1 MQEKRDVV
9 VIEATKP
16 YITNDL
22 KPKENLRVC
31 AYARVSTN
39 HLDQIN
45 SYNAQIEEYSRRIQ
59 ENPNWVFAGLYSDE
73 GISGTSYKNRKGFN
87 KMLKDARAGKID
99 KILVKSISRFSRNT
113 VDSLSIVRELRNIG
127 VEVFFE
133 KENISSL
140 DSKVD
145 FHLTIFSSIA
155 QEESRNISENI
166 RWGIRKKFKKG
177 KLHLDTT
184 RFLGYDKDED
194 GNLVINP
201 EQAET
206 VQYMFM
212 LYLLG
217 VSYNGIATRFIKE
230 GRLNGAGKV
239 SWNSS
244 SIKKMLLNEKYVGD
258 VILQK
263 NVTVDYLTRKTIKN
277 NGEAPKYYI
286 KDNHPAIIS
295 RKLFD
300 AVGDLM
306 KNKTTLGRNR
316 INANKF
322 PLSGIVYCS
331 ECGQKLFRNH
341 YRYKT
346 HTRVVLTCKNN
357 GINSQNCSM
366 YPIDND
372 SLYILVYRVAT
383 LMGYSR
389 KESINNLLDGIGLK
403 YDEDEHYDKIKK
415 QENEILK
422 NELAIKKMID
432 FKLSSDI
439 FKDEEYL
446 IEVYEKYKKNIKVAK
461 MKIESLK
468 HDLAAKIATN
478 TKVNFLKDYL
488 KNEQLLYKEQV
499 AFFLKRIIVLD
510 PHSVVIVQGDF
521 DIPEEMF
528 LDKMKE
534 ITRLPAIKEGE
545 IYSEKRNEMY
555 KYKVVKYKEDIL
567 EV

>member
-1 MQEKRDVV
+1 MQEKRDVL

-39 HLDQIN
+39 QLDQIN
-45 SYNAQIEEYSRRIQ
+45 SYNAQIEEYSKRIK

-73 GISGTSYKNRKGFN
+73 GISGTSYKKRKGFN
-87 KMLKDARAGKID
+87 KMLADARAGKID

-113 VDSLSIVRELRNIG
+113 IDSLSIIRELRNIG

-166 RWGIRKKFKKG
+166 RWGIRKGFKRG
-177 KLHLDTT
+177 KMRVDTK

-206 VQYMFM
+206 VQYIFM

-217 VSYNGIATRFIKE
+217 ESYNSISKRLLKE
-230 GRLNGAGKV
+230 GRLNGAGKL
-239 SWNSS
+239 SWSMAG
-244 SIKKMLLNEKYVGD
+244 IKKMLRNEKYVGD
-258 VILQK
+258 LILQK
-263 NVTVDYLTRKTIKN
+263 TVTVDYLTRKTIKN

-295 RKLFD
+295 RELFD
-300 AVGDLM
+300 TVGELM
-306 KNKTTLGRNR
+306 KNKSTQGKNR
-316 INANKF
+316 INSAKY
-322 PLSGIVYCS
+322 PLSGLVFCS
-331 ECGQKLFRNH
+331 ECGNKLVRNH
-341 YRYKT
+341 YRYT
-346 HTRVVLTCKNN
+346 NHIRVVLTCKNN
-357 GINSQNCSM
+357 GTNTQRCSM

-372 SLYILVYRVAT
+372 SLYMLVDRVAT
-383 LMGYSR
+383 LMGYTR
-389 KESINNLLDGIGLK
+389 KESINGLLDGIGLK
-403 YDEDEHYDKIKK
+403 YDEDVHYEKINE
-415 QENEILK
+415 QENEILR
-422 NELAIKKMID
+422 NEQAIKKMID
-432 FKLSSDI
+432 FRLQSEILQD
-439 FKDEEYL
+439 DEYL
-446 IEVYEKYKKNIKVAK
+446 VEVYERYKKNIEVAK

-468 HDLAAKIATN
+468 HDLAAKIAAN
-478 TKVNFLKDYL
+478 TKLNFLKDYL
-488 KNEQLLYKEQV
+488 KSEKLLYKEQV
-499 AFFLKRIIVLD
+499 AYFLKRIIVLD

-521 DIPEEMF
+521 DIPDKTF
-528 LDKMKE
+528 LDNMKYIIE
-534 ITRLPAIKEGE
+534 LPAIKEGE
-545 IYSEKRNEMY
+545 VYSETRNEMY
-555 KYKVVKYKEDIL
+555 KYKVVKYDERILDI
-567 EV
+567 

>member
-1 MQEKRDVV
+1 MQEKRDVL

-39 HLDQIN
+39 QLDQIN
-45 SYNAQIEEYSRRIQ
+45 SYNAQIEEYSKRIK
-59 ENPNWVFAGLYSDE
+59 ENPNWEFAGLYSDE

-87 KMLKDARAGKID
+87 KMLKDARAGLID

-113 VDSLSIVRELRNIG
+113 IDSLSIVRELRNIG

-166 RWGIRKKFKKG
+166 KWGIRKGFKRG
-177 KLHLDTT
+177 KMRVDTN
-184 RFLGYDKDED
+184 RFLGYDKDKD

-206 VQYMFM
+206 VQYIFM

-217 VSYNGIATRFIKE
+217 ESYNGISRHLLKE
-230 GRLNGAGKV
+230 GRLNGAGKI
-239 SWNSS
+239 SWGIS

-258 VILQK
+258 LILQK
-263 NVTVDYLTRKTIKN
+263 TVTVDYLTRKTIVN

-295 RKLFD
+295 RELFD
-300 AVGDLM
+300 AVGDLI
-306 KNKTTLGRNR
+306 KNKNTHGKNR
-316 INANKF
+316 INANKY
-322 PLSGIVYCS
+322 PLSGLVYCS
-331 ECGQKLFRNH
+331 RCGRKLVRNH

-346 HTRVVLTCKNN
+346 HTRIVLTCKNN
-357 GINSQNCSM
+357 GMNTQRCSM

-372 SLYILVYRVAT
+372 SLYILVDRVAT
-383 LMGYSR
+383 LMGYTR
-389 KESINNLLDGIGLK
+389 KESINNLLGGIGLK
-403 YDEDEHYDKIKK
+403 YDEDEHYEKINA
-415 QENEILK
+415 QENEIIR
-422 NELAIKKMID
+422 NEQAIKKMID
-432 FKLSSDI
+432 LRLASEALQDDK
-439 FKDEEYL
+439 YL
-446 IEVYEKYKKNIKVAK
+446 IELYETYKKNIEIAK
-461 MKIESLK
+461 MKIDSLK
-468 HDLAAKIATN
+468 HDLAATIATN
-478 TKVNFLKDYL
+478 KKMNFLKDYL
-488 KNEQLLYKEQV
+488 ESENLLYKEQV
-499 AFFLKRIIVLD
+499 AFFLKRIIVLN

-528 LDKMKE
+528 LNKMKE
-534 ITRLPAIKEGE
+534 ILDLPSIKEGE

-555 KYKVVKYKEDIL
+555 KYKVVKYDERILDI
-567 EV
+567 

>member
-1 MQEKRDVV
+1 MQEKRDVL

-39 HLDQIN
+39 QLDQIN
-45 SYNAQIEEYSRRIQ
+45 SYNAQIEEYSKRIK
-59 ENPNWVFAGLYSDE
+59 ENPNWEFAGLYSDE

-87 KMLKDARAGKID
+87 KMLKDARAGLID

-113 VDSLSIVRELRNIG
+113 IDSLSIVRELRNIG

-166 RWGIRKKFKKG
+166 KWGIRKGFKRG
-177 KLHLDTT
+177 KMRVDTN
-184 RFLGYDKDED
+184 RFLGYDKDKD

-206 VQYMFM
+206 VQYIFM

-217 VSYNGIATRFIKE
+217 ESYNGISRHLLKE
-230 GRLNGAGKV
+230 GRLNGAGKI
-239 SWNSS
+239 SWGIS

-258 VILQK
+258 LILQK
-263 NVTVDYLTRKTIKN
+263 TVTVDYLTRKTIVN

-295 RKLFD
+295 RELFD
-300 AVGDLM
+300 AVGDLI
-306 KNKTTLGRNR
+306 KNKNTHGKNR
-316 INANKF
+316 INANKY
-322 PLSGIVYCS
+322 PLSGLVYCS
-331 ECGQKLFRNH
+331 RCGRKLVRNH

-346 HTRVVLTCKNN
+346 HTRIVLTCKNN
-357 GINSQNCSM
+357 GMNTQRCSM

-372 SLYILVYRVAT
+372 SLYILVDRVAT
-383 LMGYSR
+383 LMGYTR
-389 KESINNLLDGIGLK
+389 KESINSLLGGIGLK
-403 YDEDEHYDKIKK
+403 YDEDEHYEKINA
-415 QENEILK
+415 QENEIIR
-422 NELAIKKMID
+422 NEQAIKKMID
-432 FKLSSDI
+432 LRLASEALQDDK
-439 FKDEEYL
+439 YL
-446 IEVYEKYKKNIKVAK
+446 IELYETYKKNIEIAK
-461 MKIESLK
+461 MKIDSLK
-468 HDLAAKIATN
+468 HDLAATIATN
-478 TKVNFLKDYL
+478 KKMNFLKDYL
-488 KNEQLLYKEQV
+488 ESENLLYKEQV
-499 AFFLKRIIVLD
+499 AFFLKRIIVLN

-528 LDKMKE
+528 LNKMKE
-534 ITRLPAIKEGE
+534 ILDLPSIKEGE

-555 KYKVVKYKEDIL
+555 KYKVVKYDERILDI
-567 EV
+567 

>member
-1 MQEKRDVV
+1 MQEKRHVV
-9 VIEATKP
+9 VVEATKP
-16 YITNDL
+16 YITNNL

-39 HLDQIN
+39 QLDQIN
-45 SYNAQIEEYSRRIQ
+45 SYNAQIEEYSRRIK
-59 ENPNWVFAGLYSDE
+59 ENPNWEFAGLYSDE

-87 KMLKDARAGKID
+87 KMLKDARAGLID

-113 VDSLSIVRELRNIG
+113 IDSLSIVRELRNIG

-166 RWGIRKKFKKG
+166 KWGIRKGFKRG
-177 KLHLDTT
+177 KMRVDTK
-184 RFLGYDKDED
+184 RFLGYDKDKK

-206 VQYMFM
+206 VQYIFM

-217 VSYNGIATRFIKE
+217 ESYNGIANRLIKE
-230 GRLNGAGKV
+230 GKLNGAGII
-239 SWNSS
+239 SWSTS
-244 SIKKMLLNEKYVGD
+244 GIKKMLVNEKYVGD
-258 VILQK
+258 LMLQK
-263 NVTVDYLTRKTIKN
+263 SVSVDYLTRKTIKN

-295 RKLFD
+295 RELFD
-300 AVGDLM
+300 AVGELM
-306 KNKTTLGRNR
+306 KNKSTQGKNR
-316 INANKF
+316 INAAKY

-331 ECGQKLFRNH
+331 RCGNKLVRNH
-341 YRYKT
+341 YRNT
-346 HTRVVLTCKNN
+346 NHTRIVLTCKNN
-357 GINSQNCSM
+357 GINTQNCSM

-372 SLYILVYRVAT
+372 SLYMLVDRVAT
-383 LMGYSR
+383 LMGYTR
-389 KESINNLLDGIGLK
+389 KESIDSLLDGIGLK
-403 YDEDEHYDKIKK
+403 YDENEHYEKIKT
-415 QENEILK
+415 QENEIIK
-422 NELAIKKMID
+422 NEQAIKKMID
-432 FKLSSDI
+432 FRLQSEILQD
-439 FKDEEYL
+439 DEYL
-446 IEVYEKYKKNIKVAK
+446 IEVYERYQDNIEIAK

-468 HDLAAKIATN
+468 HDLAAKIASN
-478 TKVNFLKDYL
+478 TKMSFLKDYL
-488 KNEQLLYKEQV
+488 KSEKLLYKEQV
-499 AFFLKRIIVLD
+499 VVFLKRIIILD

-521 DIPEEMF
+521 DIPEELF
-528 LDKMKE
+528 LKKMKD
-534 ITRLPAIKEGE
+534 IIKLPAIKEGE

-555 KYKVVKYKEDIL
+555 KYKVVKYKEGIL
-567 EV
+567 K

>member
-1 MQEKRDVV
+1 MQEKRDVL

-39 HLDQIN
+39 QLDQIN
-45 SYNAQIEEYSRRIQ
+45 SYNAQIEEYSKRIK
-59 ENPNWVFAGLYSDE
+59 ENPNWEFAGLYSDE

-87 KMLKDARAGKID
+87 KMLKDARAGLID

-113 VDSLSIVRELRNIG
+113 IDSLSIVRELRNIG

-166 RWGIRKKFKKG
+166 KWGIRKGFKRG
-177 KLHLDTT
+177 KMRVDTN
-184 RFLGYDKDED
+184 RFLGYDKDKD

-206 VQYMFM
+206 VQYIFM

-217 VSYNGIATRFIKE
+217 ESYNGISRHLLKE
-230 GRLNGAGKV
+230 GRLNGAGKI
-239 SWNSS
+239 SWGIS

-258 VILQK
+258 LILQK
-263 NVTVDYLTRKTIKN
+263 TVTVDYLTRKTIVN

-295 RKLFD
+295 RELFD
-300 AVGDLM
+300 AVGDLI
-306 KNKTTLGRNR
+306 KNKNTHGKNR
-316 INANKF
+316 INANKY
-322 PLSGIVYCS
+322 PLSGLVYCS
-331 ECGQKLFRNH
+331 RCGRKLVRNH

-346 HTRVVLTCKNN
+346 HTRIVLTCKNN
-357 GINSQNCSM
+357 GMNTQRCSM

-372 SLYILVYRVAT
+372 SLYILVDRVAT
-383 LMGYSR
+383 LMGYTR
-389 KESINNLLDGIGLK
+389 KESINSLLGGIGLK
-403 YDEDEHYDKIKK
+403 YDEDEHYEKINA
-415 QENEILK
+415 QENEIIR
-422 NELAIKKMID
+422 NEQAIKKMID
-432 FKLSSDI
+432 LRLASEALQDDK
-439 FKDEEYL
+439 YL
-446 IEVYEKYKKNIKVAK
+446 IELYETYKKNIEIAK
-461 MKIESLK
+461 MKIDSLK
-468 HDLAAKIATN
+468 HDLAATIATN
-478 TKVNFLKDYL
+478 KKMNFLKDYL
-488 KNEQLLYKEQV
+488 ESENLLYKEQV
-499 AFFLKRIIVLD
+499 AFFLKRIIVLN

-528 LDKMKE
+528 LNKMKE
-534 ITRLPAIKEGE
+534 ILDLPSIKEGE

-555 KYKVVKYKEDIL
+555 KYKVVKDDERILDI
-567 EV
+567 